1 MCFVA
6 RYNRR
11 ASGKRKIGEPVRMKR
26 DLSERI
32 ESGIVSSTLV
42 KKISSPLEA
51 LLNRMF
57 QGTFLR
63 PIKLLLNGTLLGHPL
78 HPVLKDVPVGA
89 WTFTVI
95 FDLAGLLFKV
105 PSFGLAASV
114 TTGVGIAGALGAAA
128 AGLMDWMDVDPP
140 EKSVGAVHAILNV
153 AATLVFAASLYLRWK
168 IGWQL
173 SWTTCIVA
181 LSGYLLMTVGATL
194 GGSMVY
200 RMGVMI
206 NRNAYRNGPA
216 EFRPAVAAAKLEEG
230 KMLRVEV
237 EGQPILLVKT
247 GDAKSGGKIC
257 AIGAVCSH
265 YGAPLNEGTIED
277 GAVRCPWHGSRFALE
292 DGSVREGPTCTPVP
306 CYEVRVAK
314 DQVEVKMRG

>member
-1 MCFVA
+1 
-6 RYNRR
+6 
-11 ASGKRKIGEPVRMKR
+11 MKR
-26 DLSERI
+26 DLSEKI
-32 ESGIVSSTLV
+32 ESSIVNSSLV
-42 KKISSPLEA
+42 KKVSDPVDG

-57 QGTFLR
+57 QTGILR
-63 PIKLLLNGTLLGHPL
+63 PLKLFLNGTWIGHPL
-78 HPVLKDVPVGA
+78 HPVLKDIPVGA

-105 PSFGLAASV
+105 PSFGVAASV
-114 TTGVGIAGALGAAA
+114 TTAVGIAGALGAAV

-153 AATLVFAASLYLRWK
+153 TATLIFAAYLVMRWQ
-168 IGWQL
+168 GQWQL
-173 SWTTCIVA
+173 SWATCVVGLA
-181 LSGYLLMTVGATL
+181 GYLLMTIGATL
-194 GGSMVY
+194 GGAMVY

-216 EFRPAVAAAKLEEG
+216 DFRGAVAASKLAEG
-230 KMLRVEV
+230 QMVRVEV
-237 EGQPILLVKT
+237 DGQPILMV
-247 GDAKSGGKIC
+247 KSGSTIC

-265 YGAPLNEGTIED
+265 YGAPLNEGTIEG

-306 CYEVRVAK
+306 SYEVRVVN
-314 DQVEVKMRG
+314 DQVELKMRT

>member
-1 MCFVA
+1 MQ
-6 RYNRR
+6 
-11 ASGKRKIGEPVRMKR
+11 R
-26 DLSERI
+26 DLSEKI
-32 ESGIVSSTLV
+32 ESSITNSSLV
-42 KKISSPLEA
+42 KKISGPIDG

-57 QGTFLR
+57 QTGILR
-63 PIKLLLNGTLLGHPL
+63 PLKLFLNGTWIGHPL
-78 HPVLKDVPVGA
+78 HPVLKDIPVGA

-105 PSFGLAASV
+105 PSFGVAASV
-114 TTGVGIAGALGAAA
+114 TTAVGIAGALGAAV

-153 AATLVFAASLYLRWK
+153 TATLIFAAYLVMRWQ
-168 IGWQL
+168 GQWQL
-173 SWTTCIVA
+173 SWATCVVGLA
-181 LSGYLLMTVGATL
+181 GYLLMTIGATL
-194 GGSMVY
+194 GGAMVY

-216 EFRPAVAAAKLEEG
+216 DFREAIAASELAEG
-230 KMLRVEV
+230 QMVRVEV
-237 EGQPILLVKT
+237 EGQPILMV
-247 GDAKSGGKIC
+247 KSGSTIC

-265 YGAPLNEGTIED
+265 YGAPLNEGTIEG

-306 CYEVRVAK
+306 SYEVRVVN
-314 DQVEVKMRG
+314 DQVELKMRT

>member
-1 MCFVA
+1 
-6 RYNRR
+6 
-11 ASGKRKIGEPVRMKR
+11 MKR
-26 DLSERI
+26 DLSEKI
-32 ESGIVSSTLV
+32 ESSIVNSAMV
-42 KKISSPLEA
+42 KKVSGPIDG

-57 QGTFLR
+57 QTGMLR
-63 PIKLLLNGTLLGHPL
+63 PLKLFLNGTWIGHPL
-78 HPVLKDVPVGA
+78 HPVLKDIPVGA

-95 FDLAGLLFKV
+95 FDLAGLLFNV
-105 PSFGLAASV
+105 PSFGVAASV
-114 TTGVGIAGALGAAA
+114 TTAVGIAGALGAAV

-153 AATLVFAASLYLRWK
+153 MATLIFAANLVMRWQSQ
-168 IGWQL
+168 WQL
-173 SWTTCIVA
+173 SWASCVVGLA
-181 LSGYLLMTVGATL
+181 GYLLMTVGATL
-194 GGSMVY
+194 GGGMAY

-216 EFRPAVAAAKLEEG
+216 DFRTAIAASRLAEG
-230 KMLRVEV
+230 QMVCVEV
-237 EGQPILLVKT
+237 EGQPILLVK
-247 GDAKSGGKIC
+247 SGSKIC

-306 CYEVRVAK
+306 SYAVRVVN
-314 DQVEVKMRG
+314 DQVELKMRV

>member
-1 MCFVA
+1 
-6 RYNRR
+6 
-11 ASGKRKIGEPVRMKR
+11 MKR
-26 DLSERI
+26 DLSEKI
-32 ESGIVSSTLV
+32 ESSIVNSSLV
-42 KKISSPLEA
+42 RKVSAPIDG

-57 QGTFLR
+57 QTGILR
-63 PIKLLLNGTLLGHPL
+63 PLKLFLNGTWIGHPL
-78 HPVLKDVPVGA
+78 HPVLKDIPVGA

-105 PSFGLAASV
+105 PSLGVAASV
-114 TTGVGIAGALGAAA
+114 TTAVGILGALGAAV

-153 AATLVFAASLYLRWK
+153 TATLIFAANMVMRWQ
-168 IGWQL
+168 GQWQL
-173 SWTTCIVA
+173 SWASCVVGLA
-181 LSGYLLMTVGATL
+181 GYLLMTMGATL
-194 GGSMVY
+194 GGGMVY

-216 EFRPAVAAAKLEEG
+216 DFRGAIAASKLAEG
-230 KMLRVEV
+230 QMVRIEV
-237 EGQPILLVKT
+237 DGQPILMV
-247 GDAKSGGKIC
+247 KSGSKIC

-265 YGAPLNEGTIED
+265 YGAPLNEGTIEG

-306 CYEVRVAK
+306 SYEVRVVN
-314 DQVEVKMRG
+314 DQVEVKMRV

>member
-1 MCFVA
+1 
-6 RYNRR
+6 
-11 ASGKRKIGEPVRMKR
+11 MKR

-42 KKISSPLEA
+42 KKISSPIDA

-63 PIKLLLNGTLLGHPL
+63 PIKLLLNGTILGHPL
-78 HPVLKDVPVGA
+78 HPVLKDIPVGA

-95 FDLAGLLFKV
+95 FDLAGLLFNV

-128 AGLMDWMDVDPP
+128 AGLMDWIDVDPP
-140 EKSVGAVHAILNV
+140 EKQVGAVHAILNV
-153 AATLVFAASLYLRWK
+153 TATLVFTASLYLRWQTA
-168 IGWQL
+168 WQL
-173 SWTTCIVA
+173 GWTTCIVA
-181 LSGYLLMTVGATL
+181 LAGYLLMTVGATL
-194 GGSMVY
+194 GGGMVY

-216 EFRPAVAAAKLEEG
+216 DFRPAVAASKVEEG

-237 EGQPILLVKT
+237 DGRPILLVK
-247 GDAKSGGKIC
+247 SGGKVC
-257 AIGAVCSH
+257 AIGAICSH
-265 YGAPLNEGTIED
+265 YGAPLNEGTLEG
-277 GAVRCPWHGSRFALE
+277 GAVRCPWHGSRFAIE
-292 DGSVREGPTCTPVP
+292 DGSVREGPTCAPVP
-306 CYEVRVAK
+306 SYEVRVEN
-314 DQVEVKMRG
+314 DQVAVKMRV